1 MNQETID
8 ITVMPMDTD
17 VPGIHEGTKDDRDA
31 SFDRIIGHIEDL
43 LMGMDSFVHRLFNMH
58 MNIIVSESEFQEIQ
72 QKFLD
77 NYWHIFSPEE
87 ENKLI
92 YTEIFNQY
100 NQEVENYI
108 VKQLKKSVP
117 NFSIAT
123 FLDQLNERRPELDGE
138 VFEVLATLTD
148 FLAFK
153 EMLLDYKAVKEGKVE
168 DFSSGIS
175 ITSIKS
181 MSSESNEPA
190 G

>member
-43 LMGMDSFVHRLFNMH
+43 LM
-58 MNIIVSESEFQEIQ
+58 ESEFQEIQ